1 MFYLVKETMG
11 SSLVVVGEYE
21 NSKDAKKRK
30 EIQDM
35 NKYSFE
41 RFWICTEDEYV
52 DLLLKYVQ
60 EPFTTNP
67 Q

>member
-11 SSLVVVGEYE
+11 SSLVVVGEYK

-30 EIQDM
+30 DIQDM

-52 DLLLKYVQ
+52 DLLLKYV
-60 EPFTTNP
+60 
-67 Q
+67 

>member
-11 SSLVVVGEYE
+11 SSLVVVGKYK

-30 EIQDM
+30 DIQDM

-52 DLLLKYVQ
+52 GLLLKYV
-60 EPFTTNP
+60 
-67 Q
+67 

>member
-11 SSLVVVGEYE
+11 SSLVVVGEYK

-30 EIQDM
+30 DIQDM

-52 DLLLKYVQ
+52 TLLMKYV
-60 EPFTTNP
+60 
-67 Q
+67 

>member
-11 SSLVVVGEYE
+11 SSLVVVGKYK

-30 EIQDM
+30 DIQDM

-52 DLLLKYVQ
+52 DLLLKYV
-60 EPFTTNP
+60 
-67 Q
+67 

>member
-11 SSLVVVGEYE
+11 YSLVVVGEYK

-30 EIQDM
+30 DIQDM

-41 RFWICTEDEYV
+41 RC
-52 DLLLKYVQ
+52 LG
-60 EPFTTNP
+60 FTQKMNT
-67 Q
+67 

>member
-11 SSLVVVGEYE
+11 SSLVVVGKYKT
-21 NSKDAKKRK
+21 SKDAKKRK
-30 EIQDM
+30 DIQDM

-52 DLLLKYVQ
+52 DLLLKYV
-60 EPFTTNP
+60 
-67 Q
+67 

>member
-11 SSLVVVGEYE
+11 SSLVVVGKYK

-30 EIQDM
+30 DIQDM

-52 DLLLKYVQ
+52 TLLMKYV
-60 EPFTTNP
+60 
-67 Q
+67 